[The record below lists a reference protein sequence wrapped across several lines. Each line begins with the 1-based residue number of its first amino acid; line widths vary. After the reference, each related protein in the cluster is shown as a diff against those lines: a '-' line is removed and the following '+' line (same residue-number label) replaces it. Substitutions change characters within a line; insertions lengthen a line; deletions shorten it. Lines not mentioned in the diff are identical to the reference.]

1 MNYRFPH
8 HHGGGWMGG
17 WGGWG
22 FGLVALGALVLL
34 VLIVVLMAL
43 IYRRQSSHQ
52 SVAAAGASPMRWAPP
67 PPEAGREP
75 GPDAARILGERYAR
89 GEIDDEEYQ
98 RRLNMLRG
106 PGPQ

>member
-1 MNYRFPH
+1 
-8 HHGGGWMGG
+8 MGG

-22 FGLVALGALVLL
+22 FGLVALGVLIL
-34 VLIVVLMAL
+34 LIVIVVLVSL
-43 IYRRQSSHQ
+43 IYRRQGGHQ
-52 SVAAAGASPMRWAPP
+52 PVAAGASPMRWAPP
-67 PPEAGREP
+67 SEAARER

-106 PGPQ
+106 PQ